1 MSDRTATSKIVDEII
16 RFVAV
21 SGTLAAGMAIPNLL
35 IALEKPLNGLLNTL
49 DKRDQD
55 REVRRII
62 SNMKSN
68 GYLVSGSYDHG
79 LQLTEKARER
89 LGKIQFENLAIVP
102 AETWDGFWRII
113 LYDIPESKKHS
124 RDALNSTLRRIGCFQ
139 LQRSVWITPF
149 SCRGEIE
156 IVCSHL
162 DVADFVTYFEAR
174 NLDNERTMVRHFK
187 KKYPDTSFS

>member
-187 KKYPDTSFS
+187 KKYPDTCFS